1 MEISLKCLR
10 FRVAIGSPS
19 KPWKKCRHWNTY
31 KTRLT
36 FNSFTYVS
44 CTLWELWVL
53 EIVTTATG
61 IARDSFSL
69 PPFSAAAIAIVAV
82 AVILVYDLFR
92 LWGIRSGL
100 VLRMDH
106 GFCVCRWWWLGFLL
120 CHFLCLG
127 SLVYQFH
134 QYFIVCSKRN
144 NANKGLKK
152 TTRDGIS
159 IDDRS
164 NTKQFLAEI
173 LLKKMLS
180 VHPRMR
186 HTGVRA
192 RRTPQGSRTRQE
204 CEKRRWRS
212 GPIQRAI
219 YNFSFSWHEIF
230 IPIYKK

>member
-10 FRVAIGSPS
+10 FRVATGSLS
-19 KPWKKCRHWNTY
+19 KQWKKCRHCNTY
-31 KTRLT
+31 KTRST
-36 FNSFTYVS
+36 FTYVS

-53 EIVTTATG
+53 ETVTTATG
-61 IARDSFSL
+61 IAHDSFSL
-69 PPFSAAAIAIVAV
+69 PPFSAATIAIVAV

-106 GFCVCRWWWLGFLL
+106 GFCVCRWRWLGFLL
-120 CHFLCLG
+120 CHFPCLG

-159 IDDRS
+159 IDDR
-164 NTKQFLAEI
+164 KQKNNSLPKFCWKTCCPFIHGWDTLW
-173 LLKKMLS
+173 
-180 VHPRMR
+180 
-186 HTGVRA
+186 VRA
-192 RRTPQGSRTRQE
+192 IRTPQGSRTSKNVKQ
-204 CEKRRWRS
+204 EKRRWRS

-219 YNFSFSWHEIF
+219 HNFSFFWHEIF